1 MRLELSAGA
10 FVSATEHGVFEK
22 IYGSESVST
31 EKLLALANQQGIA
44 IYTINRDNINQTL
57 PLISAPAN
65 VKQSISDSVVNS
77 GWIAVIPQR
86 GLQVNNWFG
95 YGWQVLDPNSGAAGY
110 MLAGYLT
117 SGSVTTNAGGNG
129 SKPIEEKDFPK
140 TALKI
145 KDLCAILGLLTI
157 GVFLALAPWVNVLF
171 GSLAADM
178 ALVAIFANLPLIGAV
193 LVSVIGAL
201 TILFA
206 LGALYV
212 LYFAYEDN
220 CRRRRRYAFSSRL
233 SIVT

>member
-10 FVSATEHGVFEK
+10 FVSATERGVFEK

-86 GLQVNNWFG
+86 GLQVNQWFG
-95 YGWQVLDPNSGAAGY
+95 YGWQILDPNSGAAGY
-110 MLAGYLT
+110 LLAGYLT

-129 SKPIEEKDFPK
+129 SKPIKDEDFPK
-140 TALKI
+140 TAIKI
-145 KDLCAILGLLTI
+145 KDLCAILGLLAI
-157 GVFLALAPWVNVLF
+157 GIFFGLAPWVNVLI
-171 GSLAADM
+171 GSWAANMGLM
-178 ALVAIFANLPLIGAV
+178 AAFAGLPMVGAV
-193 LVSVIGAL
+193 LVSVIVA
-201 TILFA
+201 IIVLFA
-206 LGALYV
+206 LWSLYI

-233 SIVT
+233 SIVA